1 MEEIQALLA
10 QLKETQ
16 TELRSREQKSDAR
29 IEELTAKL
37 EEQSKQYDELMVRM
51 NRPHGVVTTALEQD
65 AIKNEKRAA
74 ALFEYMRTG
83 NDMESRSLSDVDSEG
98 NVFVAPDLAKEI
110 MRVAYE
116 NNEIR
121 QKCWVG
127 KTGSDR
133 VRLTSMAQAKAGFG
147 NLRPTDQDLA
157 ATKKYD
163 TVEDLKAYITVAN
176 NTLADSYYDLASVLV
191 NDLGKAG
198 GVEESRA
205 CMIGTGIDE
214 PKGIICDETLAN
226 AVVSGSVGKL
236 GNDHASAIEFITSA
250 VYKLP
255 KFYAKDAVLL
265 MNRKTEG
272 YLNTLR
278 DADGAKL
285 LTKSNGVS
293 YFDGVEIVNNEF
305 MDDIG
310 PGAIPIVYGN
320 LHYYRIH
327 DREGYS
333 VQRLSGDEHKLA
345 EITGFYL
352 KARLSGGVSLPA
364 AFIPLKCKAA

>member
-1 MEEIQALLA
+1 
-10 QLKETQ
+10 
-16 TELRSREQKSDAR
+16 
-29 IEELTAKL
+29 
-37 EEQSKQYDELMVRM
+37 
-51 NRPHGVVTTALEQD
+51 
-65 AIKNEKRAA
+65 
-74 ALFEYMRTG
+74 
-83 NDMESRSLSDVDSEG
+83 
-98 NVFVAPDLAKEI
+98 
-110 MRVAYE
+110 
-116 NNEIR
+116 
-121 QKCWVG
+121 
-127 KTGSDR
+127 
-133 VRLTSMAQAKAGFG
+133 
-147 NLRPTDQDLA
+147 
-157 ATKKYD
+157 
-163 TVEDLKAYITVAN
+163 
-176 NTLADSYYDLASVLV
+176 
-191 NDLGKAG
+191 
-198 GVEESRA
+198 
-205 CMIGTGIDE
+205 MIGTGIDE